1 MANSRIARFI
11 TEVAPPQFISVM
23 RHRTSKVLD
32 TINEE
37 ERDVCADDSP
47 NLSPTKAAII
57 SSSSSSAS
65 GSISTTTACGSLN
78 SKDFP
83 RAAMTV
89 NETIHHFGFVCLR
102 TALFRFERVDGRRWW
117 LKIRLEGW
125 NSCTKEWRME

>member
-37 ERDVCADDSP
+37 EKDV
-47 NLSPTKAAII
+47 SPTKAATI

-65 GSISTTTACGSLN
+65 GSISTTTTACGSLN
-78 SKDFP
+78 SKDLP
-83 RAAMTV
+83 RAAVTV

-102 TALFRFERVDGRRWW
+102 TALFGFEHVDGRRWW
-117 LKIRLEGW
+117 LKIRLKCW